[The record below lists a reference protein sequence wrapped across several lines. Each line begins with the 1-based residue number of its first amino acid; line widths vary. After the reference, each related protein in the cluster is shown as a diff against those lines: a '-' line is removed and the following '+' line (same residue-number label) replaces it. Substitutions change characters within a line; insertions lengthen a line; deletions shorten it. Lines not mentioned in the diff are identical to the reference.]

1 MDKTTLRNGEEKE
14 ARGGKVEGKAEE
26 DRRQKKVKQRK
37 RNDCEETIITSND
50 ETFLKTSPKLQTHL
64 VRGV

>member
-26 DRRQKKVKQRK
+26 DEVANRRKEVEAKKKK
-37 RNDCEETIITSND
+37 
-50 ETFLKTSPKLQTHL
+50 
-64 VRGV
+64 